1 MQSRSFNSIVVA
13 VIFMAGTAGV
23 AAEETQRSGFW
34 GGVDVG
40 AGYLARSDG
49 TLESN
54 SADIY
59 MGFKAGY
66 VLHPQVLAGLELSG
80 WNQEA
85 TDRDDSSKGE
95 GLMQVFLISRLYPM
109 GDSNFFAKVGG
120 GWVRQWVNGP
130 AGKST
135 LDGWGA
141 TVGVGYDY
149 SLGENWAV
157 TPFLNYSFGKA
168 EDQNHQAVTLGV
180 GFSFF

>member
-1 MQSRSFNSIVVA
+1 MGSRLLASIVVP
-13 VIFMAGTAGV
+13 VVLMAGTSV
-23 AAEETQRSGFW
+23 AATEETQRSGFW
-34 GGVDVG
+34 GGIDVG
-40 AGYLARSDG
+40 AGYVERSVGSLESDG
-49 TLESN
+49 T
-54 SADIY
+54 DIY

-66 VLHPQVLAGLELSG
+66 ALHPQVLAGLELSG
-80 WNQEA
+80 WNQQA
-85 TDRDDSSKGE
+85 TDRDDDTKGE

-109 GDSNFFAKVGG
+109 RDSNLFAKVGG

-135 LDGWGA
+135 RDGWGA

-168 EDQNHQAVTLGV
+168 EDQKHQAVTLGV
-180 GFSFF
+180 GLSFY

>member
-1 MQSRSFNSIVVA
+1 MESRSFVSFVVT
-13 VIFMAGTAGV
+13 VIFIAGTPVA
-23 AAEETQRSGFW
+23 AAEEMQRSGFW
-34 GGVDVG
+34 GGIDIG
-40 AGYLARSDG
+40 AGYVDRSIGSLD
-49 TLESN
+49 SN
-54 SADIY
+54 STDIY

-80 WNQEA
+80 WNQQA
-85 TDRDDSSKGE
+85 TDRDDPSKGE

-109 GDSNFFAKVGG
+109 RDSNLFAKVGG

-149 SLGENWAV
+149 SLGRNWAV

-168 EDQNHQAVTLGV
+168 EDQKHQAVTLGV
-180 GFSFF
+180 GFSFY

>member
-1 MQSRSFNSIVVA
+1 MGSRLLTSIVVP
-13 VIFMAGTAGV
+13 VVLMAGTSVA

-40 AGYLARSDG
+40 AGYVERSVGSLESDG
-49 TLESN
+49 T
-54 SADIY
+54 DIY

-66 VLHPQVLAGLELSG
+66 AVHPQVLAGLELSG
-80 WNQEA
+80 WNQQA
-85 TDRDDSSKGE
+85 TDRDDDTKGE

-109 GDSNFFAKVGG
+109 RDSNLFAKVGG

-157 TPFLNYSFGKA
+157 TPFLNYSFGKT
-168 EDQNHQAVTLGV
+168 EDQKHQAVTLGV
-180 GFSFF
+180 GFSFY

>member
-1 MQSRSFNSIVVA
+1 MGSRLLASIVVP
-13 VIFMAGTAGV
+13 VVLMAGTSV
-23 AAEETQRSGFW
+23 AATEETQRSGFW
-34 GGVDVG
+34 GGIDVG
-40 AGYLARSDG
+40 AGYVERSVGSLESDG
-49 TLESN
+49 T
-54 SADIY
+54 DIY

-66 VLHPQVLAGLELSG
+66 ALHPRVLAGLELSG
-80 WNQEA
+80 WNQQA
-85 TDRDDSSKGE
+85 TDRDDDTKGE

-109 GDSNFFAKVGG
+109 RDSNLFAKVGG

-168 EDQNHQAVTLGV
+168 EDQKHQAVTLGV
-180 GFSFF
+180 GLSFY

>member
-1 MQSRSFNSIVVA
+1 MGSRSFVSIVVA
-13 VIFMAGTAGV
+13 VLFMAGPAGA

-34 GGVDVG
+34 GGIDIG
-40 AGYLARSDG
+40 AGYVERAVGS
-49 TLESN
+49 LESN
-54 SADIY
+54 GTDIY

-80 WNQEA
+80 WNQQA
-85 TDRDDSSKGE
+85 TDREDPTRGE

-109 GDSNFFAKVGG
+109 GDSNLFAKIGG

-149 SLGENWAV
+149 SLGRNWAV

-168 EDQNHQAVTLGV
+168 EDQKHQAVTLGV
-180 GFSFF
+180 GFSFY

>member
-1 MQSRSFNSIVVA
+1 
-13 VIFMAGTAGV
+13 MAGPAGA

-34 GGVDVG
+34 GGIDIG
-40 AGYLARSDG
+40 AGYVERAVGS
-49 TLESN
+49 LESN
-54 SADIY
+54 GTDIY

-80 WNQEA
+80 WNQQA
-85 TDRDDSSKGE
+85 TDREDPTRGE

-109 GDSNFFAKVGG
+109 GDSNLFAKIGG

-149 SLGENWAV
+149 SLGRNWAV

-168 EDQNHQAVTLGV
+168 EDPKPQAVTLCV
-180 GFSFF
+180 GFSFY

>member
-1 MQSRSFNSIVVA
+1 MESRSFVSIVVA
-13 VIFMAGTAGV
+13 VLFMAGPAGA

-34 GGVDVG
+34 GGIDIG
-40 AGYLARSDG
+40 AGYVERAVGS
-49 TLESN
+49 LESN
-54 SADIY
+54 GTDIY

-80 WNQEA
+80 WNQQA
-85 TDRDDSSKGE
+85 TDREDPTRGE

-109 GDSNFFAKVGG
+109 GDSNLFAKIGG
-120 GWVRQWVNGP
+120 GWVREWVNGP

-149 SLGENWAV
+149 SLGRNWAV

-168 EDQNHQAVTLGV
+168 EDQKHQAVTLGV
-180 GFSFF
+180 GFSFY